1 MYQPYPTGGQPPT
14 GPPQMHAP
22 RPVMMAVRLMYAGAA
37 LTVVWFVASLLSLSA
52 VKAAVHKASPNLTAH
67 QISNLGTALV
77 AVSTFL
83 AVVGLAL
90 WILMAWGNRGGK
102 NWARIVATVLFGL
115 FTVYVLL
122 SLVQPHSAFSLL
134 LVAVTWLVGLGAAL
148 FLWQREST
156 AYFRAMSGRQ
166 G

>member
-1 MYQPYPTGGQPPT
+1 MYQSYPTGGQRPA
-14 GPPQMHAP
+14 GPPQVPTP
-22 RPVMMAVRLMYAGAA
+22 RPVITAVRLMYAGAA

-67 QISNLGTALV
+67 QISNFGNALV
-77 AVSTFL
+77 AVSAFL
-83 AVVGLAL
+83 AVVGVGL
-90 WILMAWGNRGGK
+90 WILMAWGNRGGR

-115 FTVYVLL
+115 FTVYLLL
-122 SLVQPHSAFSLL
+122 SLIQPHSAFSLI
-134 LVAVTWLVGLGAAL
+134 LVAVTWLVGLGAIG

>member
-1 MYQPYPTGGQPPT
+1 MYQPYPTGGQPPAV
-14 GPPQMHAP
+14 PPQMHAP
-22 RPVMMAVRLMYAGAA
+22 RPVLMAVRLMYAGAA

-52 VKAAVHKASPNLTAH
+52 VKAAVHKARPNLTAH

-122 SLVQPHSAFSLL
+122 SLAQPHSAFSLI
-134 LVAVTWLVGLGAAL
+134 LVTVTWLVGLGATL

-156 AYFRAMSGRQ
+156 DYFRAMSGRQ